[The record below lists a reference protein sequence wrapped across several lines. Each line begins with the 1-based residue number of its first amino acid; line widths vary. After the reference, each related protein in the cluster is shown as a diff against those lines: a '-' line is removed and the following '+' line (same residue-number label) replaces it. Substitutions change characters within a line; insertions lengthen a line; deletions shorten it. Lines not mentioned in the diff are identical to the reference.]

1 MRVVGWPMREEM
13 RWDRHCDEARAEKRE
28 RCRAVRGSD
37 VAAIVV
43 VVDQENDQVVVS
55 LFLGRRCFISMI
67 DLEMRRVHG
76 PHHRAAAADIAQRP

>member
-1 MRVVGWPMREEM
+1 MRDEM
-13 RWDRHCDEARAEKRE
+13 RWDRHCDEGQAERKE

-37 VAAIVV
+37 VVAIVMV
-43 VVDQENDQVVVS
+43 VGQENVQVVIS

-76 PHHRAAAADIAQRP
+76 PHRRAAAAVMIQKP